1 MVDSAPQPPVPEA
14 RDPGAEIASTPET
27 LEQRRS
33 QNRWL
38 LIRDTLVFQAK
49 MLLEGIRDL
58 VLVPLTL
65 LAAGLG
71 LARGGP
77 EPQRYLLEVMRTA
90 RRFDR
95 WLALFRPVER
105 EFSQPPGE
113 SERASADTYLRQL
126 EQVLIEQHERGGITA
141 QVKQK
146 VDHLLD
152 GLEKT
157 TSRTQRHVTDRFG
170 PPAPRPRET
179 DPVD

>member
-14 RDPGAEIASTPET
+14 WDPGAEIASTPET

-71 LARGGP
+71 LALVAKVVRDHGGIVEYHRTQDPARTTFRVLLPIYRGG
-77 EPQRYLLEVMRTA
+77 
-90 RRFDR
+90 
-95 WLALFRPVER
+95 
-105 EFSQPPGE
+105 
-113 SERASADTYLRQL
+113 RA
-126 EQVLIEQHERGGITA
+126 
-141 QVKQK
+141 
-146 VDHLLD
+146 
-152 GLEKT
+152 
-157 TSRTQRHVTDRFG
+157 
-170 PPAPRPRET
+170 
-179 DPVD
+179 